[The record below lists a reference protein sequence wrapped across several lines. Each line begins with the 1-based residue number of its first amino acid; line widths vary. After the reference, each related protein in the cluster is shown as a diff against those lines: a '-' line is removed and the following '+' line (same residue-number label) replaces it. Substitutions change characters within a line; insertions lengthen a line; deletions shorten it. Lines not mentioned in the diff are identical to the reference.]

1 MTESVISEF
10 LKRMVNAFV
19 PEKAA
24 GVEAVIQ
31 LKFTGADT
39 SDWYFTIAEGKCSCV
54 EGLAPNAKLT
64 VSVDSGDFIKIFT
77 GQMDGMQAFM
87 QGKLRL
93 TGDMNLAMKLMNL
106 FKVQG

>member
-1 MTESVISEF
+1 MAESVISEF
-10 LKRMVNAFV
+10 LNRMVNAFV

-31 LKFTGADT
+31 LKFSGAET
-39 SDWYFTIAEGKCSCV
+39 SNWYFTIADGKCSCV

-64 VSVDSGDFIKIFT
+64 VSVDSGDFVKIFT

-93 TGDMNLAMKLMNL
+93 TGDMNLAMKLLNL
-106 FKVQG
+106 FKLQA

>member
-1 MTESVISEF
+1 MAQSVIADF
-10 LKRMVNAFV
+10 LNRMVSAFL

-31 LKFTGADT
+31 LKFTGADA
-39 SDWYFTIAEGKCSCV
+39 SNWVLSIADSQCTLR
-54 EGLAPNAKLT
+54 EGLADPAKLT
-64 VSVDSGDFIKIFT
+64 VAVDSGDFIKIFS

-106 FKVQG
+106 FKVQ